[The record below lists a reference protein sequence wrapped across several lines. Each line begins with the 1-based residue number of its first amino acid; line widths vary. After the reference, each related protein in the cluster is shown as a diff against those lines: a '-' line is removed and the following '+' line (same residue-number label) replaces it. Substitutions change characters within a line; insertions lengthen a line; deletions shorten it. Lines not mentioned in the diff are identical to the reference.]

1 MFWCLYFEQYSV
13 AARMS
18 LFCRTSLGT
27 ASHAGPEHP
36 NNNEDVKIII
46 NCDDTELTWLRTLDT
61 RQYRPRVRLLK
72 MRNSDTFIDYFR
84 LLTWTLAAG
93 ITPFTVAV
101 VVDPVVAVIA

>member
-1 MFWCLYFEQYSV
+1 MAQP
-13 AARMS
+13 ATQA
-18 LFCRTSLGT
+18 
-27 ASHAGPEHP
+27 P
-36 NNNEDVKIII
+36 NTLIIMEIII

-61 RQYRPRVRLLK
+61 RQYRPRARLLK

-84 LLTWTLAAG
+84 RLTWTLAAG